1 MAELLV
7 RAKSHYLDKLSPE
20 EVAKMTKEQLQS
32 YNARSQIGD
41 VIVVRPDGWEWGR
54 CECLPEYIVVR
65 TKETLE
71 EAKKYEE
78 SLSEQTEIDGKVESK
93 MLKVRKYNIS
103 LAEVSKKSLEVKDL
117 EKLTPVEL
125 SVGETINMKVK

>member
-41 VIVVRPDGWEWGR
+41 VIVVRPDGW
-54 CECLPEYIVVR
+54 EYIVVR